1 MLLTFLVISTWK
13 RNVKI
18 KSKMQVYYKLSYSNW
33 GLLSGIRKNLPSWA
47 PALQLNENGY
57 E

>member
-33 GLLSGIRKNLPSWA
+33 GLLSGIRKNPPSWA